1 MRGFFV
7 KNQKE
12 NYKIMKKILLL
23 TPILLLSILLLI
35 GCNPSSTTTNTS
47 NPINIEEFSLSGRD
61 VLVVK
66 VEEEFK
72 ESKKS
77 VGSSLDKEFSL
88 TIGSNRF
95 IQYSELENQYG
106 KVLGKSKIKDKNYLI
121 IQMNEGRRV
130 KIEYM
135 SWDMRNDRLP
145 NYFVSIDEINELKK
159 MVGKIIWLNKTDD
172 FRSSSFTTFFTHS
185 NNSFNRFDEVEIV
198 DIYPFY
204 MGGSDRPIWLKVKSK
219 EGDFG
224 YVKFDET
231 PSEKGFDFYY
241 YSSNPLPKEWGDE
254 VVEMVKNGKIRI
266 GMTERQVR
274 VSWGNPSKIN
284 TTITQHIKR
293 EQWVY
298 TSQSSYVYVENGK
311 VVSIQN

>member
-1 MRGFFV
+1 
-7 KNQKE
+7 
-12 NYKIMKKILLL
+12 MKKFY
-23 TPILLLSILLLI
+23 PLLSILLLI

-66 VEEEFK
+66 VGEKLK
-72 ESKKS
+72 ELKKS

-88 TIGSNRF
+88 TNGSNRF
-95 IQYSELENQYG
+95 IKYSELENQYG

-121 IQMNEGRRV
+121 IQMNERRRV
-130 KIEYM
+130 KIGYLN
-135 SWDMRNDRLP
+135 WDMKYDMLP
-145 NYFVSIDEINELKK
+145 SFLVSVDKINELKK
-159 MVGKIIWLNKTDD
+159 LVGEIIWLNKTDD
-172 FRSSSFTTFFTHS
+172 FSSLYNNTTFFTHS
-185 NNSFNRFDEVEIV
+185 NKSFNRFDEVEIV
-198 DIYPFY
+198 DIYPLY

-219 EGDFG
+219 VGDFG
-224 YVKFDET
+224 YVKYDDI
-231 PSEKGFDFYY
+231 PNKKGFDLYY

-254 VVEMVKNGKIRI
+254 VIELVKNGKIRI

-274 VSWGNPSKIN
+274 VSRGNPSDIN
-284 TTITQHIKR
+284 TTITQYTKR

-298 TSQSSYVYVENGK
+298 KQSSYKSSYVYVENGK